1 VESEISELSDVCP
14 TDVLIIE
21 GSWPGISYPRLPG
34 HNVVGIVDDV
44 GSGVLEWRVGQRV
57 GVGWHGGHDGI
68 CHERRRGDFP
78 NCRNHQIVG
87 NIAITQRQRCSYL
100 CVALR
105 IAVEN
110 FHAANCLLASFG
122 VTSFSSPVDKSRTN
136 ARITTSVG
144 IHGCDLSFSACFCVC
159 RFTSE

>member
-57 GVGWHGGHDGI
+57 GAG
-68 CHERRRGDFP
+68 
-78 NCRNHQIVG
+78 
-87 NIAITQRQRCSYL
+87 
-100 CVALR
+100 
-105 IAVEN
+105 
-110 FHAANCLLASFG
+110 
-122 VTSFSSPVDKSRTN
+122 
-136 ARITTSVG
+136 
-144 IHGCDLSFSACFCVC
+144 
-159 RFTSE
+159 